1 MTELSDESAPG
12 TIRAIARAFEVLRV
26 MNTQPTSSL
35 HSLHLQTRLPKS
47 TLFRILHTLQ
57 QEGYVSL
64 EGSVGVYRLTGKI
77 REMSGGYTEKSLLVD
92 VGSPAALRL
101 TKQIKWPAAI
111 GVLDGD
117 EIVVRYSG
125 MPYSPVAAHS
135 TTLGRRL
142 GLTDTA
148 MGRVYLAFCPEV
160 EREILFDVLRMA
172 PGGSKL
178 AHEALLLKELATIR
192 RQGYAVRQPNTQRRT
207 ATLAAAIMHE
217 DGVAGLIGMTTFGRL
232 MTPATIAQYAPLLM
246 EAASGIS
253 RVYVDR
259 LAELQPGER
268 GTAAF

>member
-1 MTELSDESAPG
+1 MSELSEEPSG
-12 TIRAIARAFEVLRV
+12 TIRAIARAFQVLRL
-26 MNTQPTSSL
+26 MNMQPTSSL
-35 HSLHLQTRLPKS
+35 HSLHLQTGLPKS

-64 EGSVGVYRLTGKI
+64 EGSVGVYRLTSKI

-111 GVLDGD
+111 GVLDGE

-148 MGRVYLAFCPEV
+148 MGRTYLAFCPEV
-160 EREILFDVLRMA
+160 EREILFDMLRTA
-172 PGGSKL
+172 AGGSKL
-178 AHEALLLKELATIR
+178 DHEALLLKELAAIR
-192 RQGYAVRQPNTQRRT
+192 AQGFAVRQPSKQRRT
-207 ATLAAAIMHE
+207 ATLATPIMHE
-217 DGVAGLIGMTTFGRL
+217 DGVAGLLGMTTFGRL
-232 MTPATIAQYAPLLM
+232 MTPATVAQYAPLLM
-246 EAASGIS
+246 EAAAEIG
-253 RVYVDR
+253 RVYLER
-259 LAELQPGER
+259 LAVHQAGVGSAP
-268 GTAAF
+268 AF